1 MEVGHQKLLLDLQLF
16 QQHEGE
22 NRHLQSER
30 KGQHLVAGPKIG
42 QGPKGKTIGMVRLYE
57 VFQET
62 IPFRKLL

>member
-1 MEVGHQKLLLDLQLF
+1 MEVRHQKLLLDLQLF

-42 QGPKGKTIGMVRLYE
+42 QGPKGKTIGMV
-57 VFQET
+57 
-62 IPFRKLL
+62 